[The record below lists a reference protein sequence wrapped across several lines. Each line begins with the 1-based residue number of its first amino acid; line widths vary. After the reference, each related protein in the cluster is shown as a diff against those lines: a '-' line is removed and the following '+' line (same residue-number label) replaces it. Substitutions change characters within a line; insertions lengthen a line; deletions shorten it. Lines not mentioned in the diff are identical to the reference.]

1 MMQQFINRKNEL
13 SYLNERL
20 LEPKP
25 QLLIYYG
32 RRRVGKT
39 ELLVRFMQN
48 KPDTPSIYF
57 LAGRKRWNDNIR
69 ELQSKMA
76 AVLDDTLFSM
86 VEFSDFFELFFEF
99 SKRFTGRIIITI
111 DEFPYL
117 HDPKRDIESMF
128 QKIYDEIISDSEI
141 YLILCGSS
149 ISMMESLLGYKSPLY
164 GRRTGQWL
172 VEPLLFKDACKFFP
186 SYNMQDCVKA
196 YAVLGGIPFYLSMFD
211 DNIDILG
218 NIEKTLLSKGSVLHK
233 EPEFLL
239 MEEVREPRNYF
250 LILKAIAF
258 GNTKFSE
265 IINATGLDK
274 YIVSKY
280 IDTLHNL
287 RIVRKSA
294 PVTIKKDAIR
304 DMRYYLEDNLFNFWF
319 KFIYPN
325 ESQIEYKQTDT
336 VMHAIESQLDS
347 YTGHIFEDIAEQFL
361 YEAMDRGDLPF
372 KFGRIGRWWHK
383 DKEIDLV
390 ALNEESRQVMFVECK
405 WQNRQIGVNVLE
417 DLMNK
422 ASFVDWK
429 KDNREEY
436 LCIISK
442 KGLTA
447 NGTQFAKENAIVSF
461 DMADMERVFRGGDK

>member
-1 MMQQFINRKNEL
+1 MIQQFINRKNEL

-20 LEPKP
+20 AEPRLH
-25 QLLIYYG
+25 LLIYYG

-39 ELLVRFMQN
+39 ELLVTFMKS

-57 LAGRKRWNDNIR
+57 LAGRKRWDDNIR

-76 AVLDDTLFSM
+76 AVLNDTLFPM
-86 VEFSDFFELFFEF
+86 VEFSDFFELFLEF
-99 SKRFTGRIIITI
+99 SRRFTGRIIITI

-128 QKIYDEIISDSEI
+128 QKIYDEIISESEI

-149 ISMMESLLGYKSPLY
+149 ITMMESLLGYKSPLY

-172 VEPLLFKDACKFFP
+172 VEPLLFRDACKFFP
-186 SYNMQDCVKA
+186 NYDMQDCVKA
-196 YAVLGGIPFYLSMFD
+196 YAILGGIPFYLSMFD
-211 DNIDILG
+211 DKINILD
-218 NIEKTLLSKGSVLHK
+218 NIERTFLSKGSILHK

-287 RIVRKSA
+287 RIVRKSS
-294 PVTIKKDAIR
+294 PVTIKKEAIR

-319 KFIYPN
+319 KFVYPN
-325 ESQIEYKQTDT
+325 EEQIEYKQTDI
-336 VMHAIESQLDS
+336 VMHAIESQLDLD
-347 YTGHIFEDIAEQFL
+347 TGHIFEDIASQFL
-361 YEAMDRGDLPF
+361 YEVMGDLPF
-372 KFGRIGRWWHK
+372 KFGKIGRWWHK

-390 ALNEESRQVMFVECK
+390 ALNEESGQVMFVECK

-417 DLMNK
+417 DLMKK

-429 KDNREEY
+429 KDTRQEY
-436 LCIISK
+436 FCIISK

-447 NGTQFAKENAIVSF
+447 NATQFVRENRIISF
-461 DMADMERVFRGGDK
+461 DITDLERVFRGVEE